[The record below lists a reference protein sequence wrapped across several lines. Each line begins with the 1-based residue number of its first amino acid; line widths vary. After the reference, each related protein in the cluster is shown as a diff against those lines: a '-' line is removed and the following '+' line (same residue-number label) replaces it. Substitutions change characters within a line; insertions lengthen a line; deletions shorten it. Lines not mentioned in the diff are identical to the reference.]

1 MASSILFIAS
11 GFVLLFAGGDFLVRG
26 AESVALRYGL
36 SPLVVGLTVVA
47 FGTSSPE
54 LFISVNAALDGL
66 DDVAIGNVVGS
77 NICNLTLVLGLAAL
91 LRPIHVQAQLMKLD
105 APILIF
111 CSLLLGWM
119 LMDEV
124 IDRIDGIILSTGIVI
139 YIVASIYLARR
150 DGPVLEQEFSET
162 MHPRKPSTWFSI
174 SMIAGGLV
182 MLGFGAD
189 FFVNGAVEIAYIF
202 GVSEALISL
211 TLIALGT
218 SLPELATTI
227 IASLKGR
234 GDIAVGNAIGSSI
247 FNILAILGFTS
258 LLEPLSR
265 GEITWAD
272 LAAMTLVPVIL
283 LPMLFTRSMLSR
295 GEGIVLLLCY
305 AGYLGFV
312 SVRM

>member
-54 LFISVNAALDGL
+54 LFISVNAALAGL
-66 DDVAIGNVVGS
+66 GDV
-77 NICNLTLVLGLAAL
+77 
-91 LRPIHVQAQLMKLD
+91 
-105 APILIF
+105 
-111 CSLLLGWM
+111 
-119 LMDEV
+119 
-124 IDRIDGIILSTGIVI
+124 
-139 YIVASIYLARR
+139 
-150 DGPVLEQEFSET
+150 
-162 MHPRKPSTWFSI
+162 
-174 SMIAGGLV
+174 
-182 MLGFGAD
+182 
-189 FFVNGAVEIAYIF
+189 
-202 GVSEALISL
+202 
-211 TLIALGT
+211 
-218 SLPELATTI
+218 
-227 IASLKGR
+227 
-234 GDIAVGNAIGSSI
+234 AIGSSI

-272 LAAMTLVPVIL
+272 LAVMTLVPVIL